1 MGAGIISAGV
11 VMAKLEDTRF
21 GAYTFVIGGAVSLAA
36 MAAATVATGG
46 GALPAVGAAKT
57 AGGAMQNFGQQHAG
71 FNVQNMMSRC
81 MPPQQQ
87 GSCVPLQAQVPAQM
101 QMVRKKKK
109 KESKD
114 STSASAGSSSD

>member
-46 GALPAVGAAKT
+46 GALAAVGAAKT

-87 GSCVPLQAQVPAQM
+87 GMCVPFQGQA

-114 STSASAGSSSD
+114 SNSTSACSSSD